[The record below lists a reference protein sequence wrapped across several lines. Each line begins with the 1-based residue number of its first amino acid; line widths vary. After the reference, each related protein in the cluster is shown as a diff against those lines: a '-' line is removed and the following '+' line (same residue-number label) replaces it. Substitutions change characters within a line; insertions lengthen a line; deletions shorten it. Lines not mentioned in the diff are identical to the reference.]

1 MSMGYVWAILAA
13 LTTATTSSADQRS
26 TSSVPSP
33 VAVDRQE
40 NGYTWRYYFHE
51 VPSTHFQFRPLS
63 QAEWYLVWSALD
75 YSRRNAL
82 TVRYECKLA
91 ENGDYAFLSPAC
103 RADCPSDQQG
113 RLCREVGQRY
123 FDLAIR
129 RKPSMPADHDPERAN
144 RRYVAFEIAIDPAT
158 RPLVNFDQGEQTS
171 SAVLISNLKRVVRN
185 ARNLMPTNLKYDGGV
200 AAITVRCKVLPDR
213 SVACRKS
220 GAEPERRSRELE
232 AVAERFALIAEPVTR
247 LPDGR
252 DPVGMTFSQ
261 TVRFEVND

>member
-1 MSMGYVWAILAA
+1 MGYAWAILAA
-13 LTTATTSSADQRS
+13 LIAATTGSADQRS
-26 TSSVPSP
+26 TASVPSP

-51 VPSTHFQFRPLS
+51 VPSSHFHFRPLT
-63 QAEWYLVWSALD
+63 QAEWHFVWSALEH
-75 YSRRNAL
+75 SRRAAL

-103 RADCPSDQQG
+103 RADCPRDQEG

-123 FDLAIR
+123 FDLAIK
-129 RKPSMPADHDPERAN
+129 RKPSMPADHNPERAN

-158 RPLVNFDQGEQTS
+158 RPLIDFDHGEQTS
-171 SAVLISNLKRVVRN
+171 SEMLISNLKRVVRN
-185 ARNLMPTNLKYDGGV
+185 ARNLMPANLRYDGGV

-213 SVACRKS
+213 SVACRKIA
-220 GAEPERRSRELE
+220 AEPERSSPELE
-232 AVAERFALIAEPVTR
+232 DVAERFALIAEPVTR

-252 DPVGMTFSQ
+252 DPVGMTFRQ
-261 TVRFEVND
+261 ILRFEVND